1 MFPPA
6 SVPVMAVMMALPPPR
21 PLEAAA
27 AYPLPAFVYKNIY
40 YPYGATSIWPVRK
53 TYKKTN
59 CFVLLVIRALKLFF
73 CFLEKKNSLLNYFF
87 IFNVQALFTLEG
99 A

>member
-1 MFPPA
+1 
-6 SVPVMAVMMALPPPR
+6 MAVMMALPPPR

-53 TYKKTN
+53 TNKKTN
-59 CFVLLVIRALKLFF
+59 CFVLLVIRALKLLF
-73 CFLEKKNSLLNYFF
+73 CFLEKKKLIIELFFYF
-87 IFNVQALFTLEG
+87 
-99 A
+99 